1 MILLQLQLGDLLE
14 HLGWFT
20 LLVLMVSVVYNGLR
34 RDDVAEIVKV
44 GLRRGFLF
52 ALVSIAL
59 FGVGGYLLAA
69 WL

>member
-1 MILLQLQLGDLLE
+1 MNVRWAELLE
-14 HLGWFT
+14 HVGWFV

-34 RDDVAEIVKV
+34 RDDVHEIVRT
-44 GLRRGFLF
+44 GLRRGLLF
-52 ALVSIAL
+52 ALVSLAV

>member
-34 RDDVAEIVKV
+34 RDDVGEIVKV